1 MEEVEHIITE
11 KSHIIEVTSILT
23 DFVGSLLGDLEG
35 DALGLTDGDP
45 LGLFEGDCDGLGVGF
60 EVGVSVV
67 GVMTGLLDG
76 ESVTAS
82 VLDQIMS

>member
-1 MEEVEHIITE
+1 MNTSSQ

-23 DFVGSLLGDLEG
+23 DFVGSFVGDFEG
-35 DALGLTDGDP
+35 DTLGLTEGDP
-45 LGLFEGDCDGLGVGF
+45 LGLIEGDCDGLGVGF
-60 EVGVSVV
+60 TVGTSVV
-67 GVMTGLLDG
+67 GVMTGLLEG

>member
-1 MEEVEHIITE
+1 MNTSSQ
-11 KSHIIEVTSILT
+11 KSNHIIEVTSILT
-23 DFVGSLLGDLEG
+23 DFVGVLLGDLEG
-35 DALGLTDGDP
+35 DTLGLTDGDP

-60 EVGVSVV
+60 EVGDSVV
-67 GVMTGLLDG
+67 GVTTGLLEG